1 LDFDTGLCGK
11 INYNR
16 LSVTIQNHIEKKEK
30 EMTRKKTLHNLPPDR
45 TGQNRLE
52 IVLKCDVAGT
62 AEAVS
67 ASLSKIRV
75 PGVQIDLIQIGIGNI
90 SKSDVLMARTGSKLV
105 IGFNVDVMPNLKQ
118 EIKEFGVEV
127 RLYDTI
133 YTLTEDTRKIA
144 KSFSITAPEEKI
156 TGKARVIATF
166 KSSTKGMV
174 IGCEVLEGTIEIG
187 RDFRV
192 ITAMGPAYFGKITS
206 LQREKQNVKS
216 GKPGQQVGIKL
227 VGWNKAR
234 VDDLVECFESLQP
247 KGGGPWK
254 PRSGIVRSLSS

>member
-1 LDFDTGLCGK
+1 
-11 INYNR
+11 
-16 LSVTIQNHIEKKEK
+16 
-30 EMTRKKTLHNLPPDR
+30 MARKKILHTPPNDR
-45 TGQNRLE
+45 TGANKLE

-67 ASLSKIRV
+67 ASLSDIQV
-75 PGVQIDLIQIGIGNI
+75 AGVQIDLIQTGIGTV

-105 IGFNVDVMPNLKQ
+105 VGFNVDVMPKLKQ

-133 YTLTEDTRKIA
+133 YKLTEDIRKIA
-144 KSFSITAPEEKI
+144 QSFKVTGQEEKI
-156 TGKARVIATF
+156 IGKARVIATF
-166 KSSTKGMV
+166 KSSAKGMI
-174 IGCEVLEGTIEIG
+174 IGCEVLEGAIELG
-187 RDFRV
+187 KDFRV

-206 LQREKQNVKS
+206 LQIEKQNVKS

-234 VDDLVECFESLQP
+234 VDDLVECFESQKP
-247 KGGGPWK
+247 RGSGRWK
-254 PRSGIVRSLSS
+254 PSSGVVRSVS

>member
-1 LDFDTGLCGK
+1 
-11 INYNR
+11 
-16 LSVTIQNHIEKKEK
+16 
-30 EMTRKKTLHNLPPDR
+30 MARKKTLHTMPPDR
-45 TGQNRLE
+45 SGRKKME

-62 AEAVS
+62 AEAIS
-67 ASLSKIRV
+67 ASLSELKV
-75 PGVQIDLIQIGIGNI
+75 SGVQIDLIQTGIGNV

-118 EIKEFGVEV
+118 DIKAFGVEV

-133 YTLTEDTRKIA
+133 YRLTEDIRKIA
-144 KSFSITAPEEKI
+144 QSFKLTVPEEKI

-166 KSSTKGMV
+166 KSSAKGMI
-174 IGCEVLEGTIEIG
+174 IGCEVLEGTIELG
-187 RDFRV
+187 KDFRV

-206 LQREKQNVKS
+206 LQIEKQNVKS
-216 GKPGQQVGIKL
+216 AKPGQQVGIKL
-227 VGWNKAR
+227 IGWNKAR

-254 PRSGIVRSLSS
+254 PRSGITRSLSS

>member
-1 LDFDTGLCGK
+1 
-11 INYNR
+11 
-16 LSVTIQNHIEKKEK
+16 
-30 EMTRKKTLHNLPPDR
+30 MARKKTGHKLPSDR
-45 TGQNRLE
+45 ADRNKLE

-62 AEAVS
+62 AEAIA
-67 ASLSKIRV
+67 ASLSEIEVR
-75 PGVQIDLIQIGIGNI
+75 GVQIDLIQIGVGNV

-105 IGFNVDVMPNLKQ
+105 IGFNVDIMPKLKH

-133 YTLTEDTRKIA
+133 YKLTEDIKKIA
-144 KSFSITAPEEKI
+144 RSFKNTAPEEKI

-166 KSSTKGMV
+166 KSSSKGMV
-174 IGCEVLEGTIEIG
+174 IGCEVLAGAIELG
-187 RDFRV
+187 KEFRV

-206 LQREKQNVKS
+206 LQIERKKVKS

-234 VDDLVECFESLQP
+234 VDDLVECYESRQP
-247 KGGGPWK
+247 KEGGPWK
-254 PRSGIVRSLSS
+254 PRSGVVRSISS